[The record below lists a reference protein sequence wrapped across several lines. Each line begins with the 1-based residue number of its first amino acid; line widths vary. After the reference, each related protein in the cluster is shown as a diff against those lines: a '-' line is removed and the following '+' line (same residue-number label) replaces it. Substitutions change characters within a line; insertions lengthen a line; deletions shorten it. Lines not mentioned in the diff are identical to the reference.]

1 MPSVKALTEKFDA
14 MQSPAKKK
22 SKPDDDDDDASS
34 HTRRRSIGA
43 EQRKTTE
50 AK

>member
-22 SKPDDDDDDASS
+22 SKPDDDDGDAASPSDAESS
-34 HTRRRSIGA
+34 HP
-43 EQRKTTE
+43 
-50 AK
+50 